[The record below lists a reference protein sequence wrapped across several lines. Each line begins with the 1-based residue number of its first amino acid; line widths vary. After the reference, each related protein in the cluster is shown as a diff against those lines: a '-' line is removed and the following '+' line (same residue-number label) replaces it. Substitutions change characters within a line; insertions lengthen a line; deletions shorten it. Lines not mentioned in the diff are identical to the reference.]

1 VSVDQN
7 GFRKRKRLEATT
19 AHVAAIG
26 GYSKEFYAVLD
37 ITSRFTGLRQR
48 SNP

>member
-19 AHVAAIG
+19 ALVAAIG
-26 GYSKEFYAVLD
+26 GHSKKVYAVLG
-37 ITSRFTGLRQR
+37 IPSR
-48 SNP
+48 